1 MVSRKRTLFSYPS
14 LLFLECILLLLVF
27 WWGGSS
33 FLGLADE
40 LTTLQPGQ
48 SAIAVPVELLDRAD
62 ELASLLSTWTL
73 ATFVIVGFALG
84 SASERGLELGWLD
97 ILLGLLFVGSAFFAL
112 FFGYSI
118 KAELVDLLTYSYP
131 SREAFLGAFRP
142 LKSVIAM
149 QAFSVCLLG
158 SAAIYLAAR
167 GALAKAS

>member
-1 MVSRKRTLFSYPS
+1 MP
-14 LLFLECILLLLVF
+14 I
-27 WWGGSS
+27 
-33 FLGLADE
+33 D
-40 LTTLQPGQ
+40 
-48 SAIAVPVELLDRAD
+48 LLDRTD

-84 SASERGLELGWLD
+84 TASERGLTLGRLD
-97 ILLGLLFVGSAFFAL
+97 ISLGAVFVGSAFFSL

-118 KAELVDLLTYSYP
+118 KAELVELLTYSYP

-167 GALAKAS
+167 GALAKTS